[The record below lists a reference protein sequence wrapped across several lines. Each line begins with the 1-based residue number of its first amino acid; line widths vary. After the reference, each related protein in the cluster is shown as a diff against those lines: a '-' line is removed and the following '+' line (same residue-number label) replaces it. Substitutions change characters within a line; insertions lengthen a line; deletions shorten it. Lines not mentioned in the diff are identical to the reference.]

1 LILLLNKLLF
11 TTTSL
16 VIFQVLFPSIFASS
30 PQPPFTESD
39 YSDAVSLSIN
49 NANITIDEAIQAV
62 QDNNSTETL
71 RLLSEMRSD
80 LANINGNVTN
90 LIFSV
95 AAQPP

>member
-1 LILLLNKLLF
+1 LTLPNKLLL
-11 TTTSL
+11 TTTGL
-16 VIFQVLFPSIFASS
+16 IIFQILFPSVFASS

-49 NANITIDEAIQAV
+49 NANLTIDEAIQAV
-62 QDNNSTETL
+62 QNDNSTETL
-71 RLLSEMRSD
+71 QLLSELRSD
-80 LANINGNVTN
+80 LADINGNVTN

>member
-1 LILLLNKLLF
+1 LILLNKLLF
-11 TTTSL
+11 TTIGL
-16 VIFQVLFPSIFASS
+16 IIFQVLFPSVFASS

-49 NANITIDEAIQAV
+49 NANLTIDEAIQAV
-62 QDNNSTETL
+62 QNDNSTETL
-71 RLLSEMRSD
+71 QLLSELRSD
-80 LANINGNVTN
+80 LADINGNVTN

>member
-1 LILLLNKLLF
+1 LILLNKLLL
-11 TTTSL
+11 TTTGL
-16 VIFQVLFPSIFASS
+16 VIFQVLFPSVFASS

-49 NANITIDEAIQAV
+49 NANLTIDEAIQAA
-62 QDNNSTETL
+62 QNDNSTEIL
-71 RLLSEMRSD
+71 QLLSEIRSD
-80 LANINGNVTN
+80 LADIDGNVTN

>member
-1 LILLLNKLLF
+1 LILLNKLLL
-11 TTTSL
+11 TTTGL
-16 VIFQVLFPSIFASS
+16 IIIQVLFPSVFASS

-49 NANITIDEAIQAV
+49 NANLTIDEAIQAV
-62 QDNNSTETL
+62 QNDNSTETL
-71 RLLSEMRSD
+71 QLLSELRSD
-80 LANINGNVTN
+80 LADINGNVTN

>member
-1 LILLLNKLLF
+1 LILLNKLLL
-11 TTTSL
+11 TTTGL
-16 VIFQVLFPSIFASS
+16 IIIQVLFPSVFASS

-49 NANITIDEAIQAV
+49 NANLTIDAAIQAV
-62 QDNNSTETL
+62 QNDNSTETL
-71 RLLSEMRSD
+71 QLLSELRSD
-80 LANINGNVTN
+80 LADINGNVTN

>member
-1 LILLLNKLLF
+1 MILLNKLLF
-11 TTTSL
+11 TTIGL
-16 VIFQVLFPSIFASS
+16 IIFQVLFPSVFASS

-49 NANITIDEAIQAV
+49 NANLTIDEAIQAV
-62 QDNNSTETL
+62 QNDNSTETL
-71 RLLSEMRSD
+71 QLLSELRSD
-80 LANINGNVTN
+80 LADINGNVTN